1 MRWRNLDK
9 LSLVQ
14 RLKGPTGRLTT
25 HSSSEINC
33 AVSRRASAGA
43 SAAFIAEQIG
53 VGRSTI
59 YREWRRCGG
68 CGRFNAPLMR
78 VKARAAGGQ
87 QRPMLGEAAWSQVE
101 APLQAA
107 CSQDPIAGRNRALA
121 RAEQIARPVARAST
135 NRRMRR
141 RLPGGSGLVRPS
153 LRQPRAV
160 RLVHLSPRRGV
171 RTPGDRVPRRT
182 HLSLWETGRVEQTN
196 RFIRHDVAGAPRCS
210 ISPQKKSSGSRTNST
225 TGPVLPS
232 NTSPQRGSNP

>member
-9 LSLVQ
+9 LSIVQ

-107 CSQDPIAGRNRALA
+107 CSPDPIAGRNRALFA
-121 RAEQIARPVARAST
+121 SFTSVQGAEFV
-135 NRRMRR
+135 
-141 RLPGGSGLVRPS
+141 RLETVCPAEHIFRSGR
-153 LRQPRAV
+153 RAV
-160 RLVHLSPRRGV
+160 LSKTIDSFATMWQGHLDARSHPRKSPVDRGP
-171 RTPGDRVPRRT
+171 TQQPAPCFPR
-182 HLSLWETGRVEQTN
+182 
-196 RFIRHDVAGAPRCS
+196 IRHPNEAATRE
-210 ISPQKKSSGSRTNST
+210 QSSR
-225 TGPVLPS
+225 
-232 NTSPQRGSNP
+232 RD